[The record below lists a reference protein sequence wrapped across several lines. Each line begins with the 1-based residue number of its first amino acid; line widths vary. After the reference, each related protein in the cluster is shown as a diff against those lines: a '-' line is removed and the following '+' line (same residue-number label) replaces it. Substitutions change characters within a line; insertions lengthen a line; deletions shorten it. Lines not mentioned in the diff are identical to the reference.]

1 MDNADVVDIL
11 EEIAV
16 FLELKGENPFKTKAY
31 VNGARTIETLGTPIA
46 QLVDEERLGKLKGF
60 GAALQQKVTELV
72 TTGRLKYYEDLRK
85 SIPPGLIEMLDIPGL
100 GPKKVKLLH
109 DKLEIETLE
118 ALEEAC
124 KNDQISGIKG
134 FGAKTQ
140 TKILEGIEFRKKYA
154 SHFRLD
160 ICIATAQ
167 PILDILREHPD
178 VIRCS
183 EAGSLRRRKEILH
196 DIDFLVSS
204 KSPDHV
210 IDFFTSL
217 PYVTHILAK
226 GETKASVI
234 LNGGLQADLRVVEDR
249 SFPFALAYFTGSK
262 EHNIIMRRRAIER
275 GLRLNEYGLFRSKEE
290 TKDPELCLEC
300 LSEEDIF
307 KHLDLAYIPPEI
319 REDQGE
325 FDAAS
330 SNQVPRLVD
339 WIEMK
344 GSLHNHSDWSD
355 GRQSL
360 DQIVEDCLELGFSY
374 WAVTDH
380 SKSSFQANGL
390 KADRLEKQ
398 IKTVQSINQR
408 LSQENTAFRLLTG
421 SEIDILSDGKLD
433 FDDETLSKLDVV
445 VASIHQGFTQSREQL
460 TDRLIKAAENPYVHM
475 LGHITGRL
483 LLEREA
489 YPIDHTAVIDACA
502 RTGTWIELNASPYRL
517 DMDWRWWKAARDK
530 GVKCVINCDAHHLDH
545 ASFLRLGAEHARKG
559 WLRREDII
567 NTLPYE
573 ALMKELSKKRQQIK

>member
-1 MDNADVVDIL
+1 VDIL

-408 LSQENTAFRLLTG
+408 LSQENTAFRVLTG
-421 SEIDILSDGKLD
+421 SEVDILSDGKLD

>member
-16 FLELKGENPFKTKAY
+16 FLELKGENPFKTRAY
-31 VNGARTIETLGTPIA
+31 VNGARTIETLATPIT
-46 QLVDEERLGKLKGF
+46 QLVDEERLGELKGF
-60 GAALQQKVTELV
+60 GEALQQKVTELV
-72 TTGRLKYYEDLRK
+72 TTGRLKYYESLRK

-109 DKLEIETLE
+109 DTLKIETLE

-160 ICIATAQ
+160 LCLATAQ
-167 PILDILREHPD
+167 PILETLRKHPD

-204 KSPDHV
+204 KSPNQV

-217 PYVTHILAK
+217 PWVTHILAK

-234 LNGGLQADLRVVEDR
+234 LHGGLQADLRVVEDR

-262 EHNIIMRRRAIER
+262 EHNIIMRRRSIER
-275 GLRLNEYGLFRSKEE
+275 GLRLNEYGLFRAKEE
-290 TKDPELCLEC
+290 TKDPNLCLEC
-300 LSEEDIF
+300 LDEEDIF

-325 FDAAS
+325 FQAAS
-330 SNQVPRLVD
+330 SNQIPRLVD

-360 DQIVEDCLELGFSY
+360 DQIVEDCVELGFSY

-398 IKTVQSINQR
+398 IKTVQTINQR
-408 LSQENTAFRLLTG
+408 LSEENTAFRLLTG
-421 SEIDILSDGKLD
+421 SEVDILSDGSLD
-433 FDDETLSKLDVV
+433 FDDEILSKLDVV
-445 VASIHQGFTQSREQL
+445 VASIHQGFTQSKEQL

-489 YPIDHTAVIDACA
+489 YPVDHTAVIDACA

-530 GVKCVINCDAHHLDH
+530 GVRCVINCDAHHLDH

-573 ALMKELSKKRQQIK
+573 ELMKELSKKRQQDK

>member
-16 FLELKGENPFKTKAY
+16 FLELKGENPFKTRAY
-31 VNGARTIETLGTPIA
+31 VNGARTIETLATPIA
-46 QLVDEERLGKLKGF
+46 QLVDEERLGELKGF
-60 GAALQQKVTELV
+60 GDALQQKVTELV

-109 DKLEIETLE
+109 DTLEIETLE

-124 KNDQISGIKG
+124 KNDRISGIKG

-140 TKILEGIEFRKKYA
+140 TKILEGIEFRQKYA

-160 ICIATAQ
+160 ICLATAQ
-167 PILDILREHPD
+167 PILDILREHPHL
-178 VIRCS
+178 IRCS

-204 KSPDHV
+204 RSPNQV
-210 IDFFTSL
+210 ISFFTSL
-217 PYVTHILAK
+217 PYVTHILAN
-226 GETKASVI
+226 GDTKASVI

-300 LSEEDIF
+300 QSEEDIF
-307 KHLDLAYIPPEI
+307 RHLDLTYIPPEI

-398 IKTVQSINQR
+398 IKTVQAINQR
-408 LSQENTAFRLLTG
+408 LSEENTAFRLLTG
-421 SEIDILSDGKLD
+421 SEVDILSDGKLD
-433 FDDETLSKLDVV
+433 FDNETLSKLDVV
-445 VASIHQGFTQSREQL
+445 VASIHQGFSQSKEQL

-489 YPIDHTAVIDACA
+489 YPIDHTAVMDACA

-573 ALMKELSKKRQQIK
+573 ELMNELSKKRQQRK

>member
-319 REDQGE
+319 REDQ
-325 FDAAS
+325 D
-330 SNQVPRLVD
+330 R
-339 WIEMK
+339 
-344 GSLHNHSDWSD
+344 
-355 GRQSL
+355 
-360 DQIVEDCLELGFSY
+360 
-374 WAVTDH
+374 
-380 SKSSFQANGL
+380 KS
-390 KADRLEKQ
+390 
-398 IKTVQSINQR
+398 
-408 LSQENTAFRLLTG
+408 
-421 SEIDILSDGKLD
+421 
-433 FDDETLSKLDVV
+433 VV
-445 VASIHQGFTQSREQL
+445 
-460 TDRLIKAAENPYVHM
+460 
-475 LGHITGRL
+475 
-483 LLEREA
+483 
-489 YPIDHTAVIDACA
+489 
-502 RTGTWIELNASPYRL
+502 
-517 DMDWRWWKAARDK
+517 
-530 GVKCVINCDAHHLDH
+530 
-545 ASFLRLGAEHARKG
+545 
-559 WLRREDII
+559 
-567 NTLPYE
+567 
-573 ALMKELSKKRQQIK
+573 

>member
-31 VNGARTIETLGTPIA
+31 VNGARTIETLGMPIA
-46 QLVDEERLGKLKGF
+46 QLVDEERLGELKGF
-60 GAALQQKVTELV
+60 GDALQQKVTELV

-118 ALEEAC
+118 ALEKAC

-140 TKILEGIEFRKKYA
+140 TKILQGIEFRKKYA

-167 PILDILREHPD
+167 PILDILREHPE

-183 EAGSLRRRKEILH
+183 EAGSLRRRKEVLH

-204 KSPDHV
+204 KSPNQV

-290 TKDPELCLEC
+290 TKDPELCLDC
-300 LSEEDIF
+300 QSEEDIF

-398 IKTVQSINQR
+398 IETVHSINQR
-408 LSQENTAFRLLTG
+408 LSKENTAFRLLTG
-421 SEIDILSDGKLD
+421 SEVDILSDGKLD
-433 FDDETLSKLDVV
+433 FDDEMLSKLDVV
-445 VASIHQGFTQSREQL
+445 VASIHQGFTQSKEQL

-567 NTLPYE
+567 NTMPYE
-573 ALMKELSKKRQQIK
+573 ELMKELSKKRHHSK